1 MQRITTIDTTS
12 QRDSSGRLYSPSQ
25 RFGVRSYIDQGG
37 GSSPRLISSLSAKCR
52 ADALEAAQQWATGKD
67 GRMALAY
74 SRVTGLVAAQYCQNQ
89 HGTVGWLL
97 YSPRGKLVE
106 THHPELFHDALP
118 SVENGSRPTK
128 AQRATDRLALSAHAP
143 SCI

>member
-12 QRDSSGRLYSPSQ
+12 QRDPSGRLYSPSQ

-52 ADALEAAQQWATGKD
+52 TEANAHAKQWATGK
-67 GRMALAY
+67 GSRMALAY
-74 SRVTGLVAAQYCQNQ
+74 SRVTGLVAAQYSQDQ
-89 HGTVGWLL
+89 HGTVGWLV

-106 THHPELFHDALP
+106 THHPELFEDALP
-118 SVENGSRPTK
+118 SVEN
-128 AQRATDRLALSAHAP
+128 
-143 SCI
+143 